1 MLDDV
6 DHLVAATDID
16 ELVLDDVIVEGL
28 DEYEY
33 KVIYPE
39 LVAVML
45 DDDEVETD
53 ELENTD
59 DEMLDDIELTDVL
72 LQHIEV
78 EVGLDDIDVGMVEI
92 DVNEYLWRDTQLPVD
107 II

>member
-6 DHLVAATDID
+6 DLLTATDID
-16 ELVLDDVIVEGL
+16 ELVLDDVIADRL

-53 ELENTD
+53 ELENMD
-59 DEMLDDIELTDVL
+59 DEMLDDIGLHDVP

-78 EVGLDDIDVGMVEI
+78 EVVLDDIDVGMVEL
-92 DVNEYLWRDTQLPVD
+92 DVNEYLWLDTQLLVD